1 MKTINKTALI
11 TGAAGGIGTAISFTL
26 AEEGYDLVLGW
37 AHKERAAEALAKELS
52 ETFDIKAAALHIDLS
67 HTEDI
72 GAVYSRCTKLAGE
85 PSVLINNGGTEH
97 IGLFQLMTDEELIRL
112 MNADLVGTMLLT
124 KYALPAMLCE
134 HRGCIVNI
142 SSVWG
147 ETGASCET
155 AYSAAKAG
163 IIGFTKALAKETAP
177 SGVRVNCVSPG
188 FIDTRMNE
196 QLSADERTELISGIP
211 MSRAGTPRDVAE
223 AVKFLISDA
232 ASYVCGQVIRVD
244 GGWI

>member
-1 MKTINKTALI
+1 MRKTALI
-11 TGAAGGIGTAISFTL
+11 TGAAGGIGSAVSRML
-26 AEEGYDLVLGW
+26 AAEGYDLLLGW
-37 AHKERAAEALAKELS
+37 AHDENAAKALAAELS
-52 ETFDIKAAALHIDLS
+52 ESFGVRAEAVNIDLS
-67 HTEDI
+67 RTEDI
-72 GAVYSRCTKLAGE
+72 GAAYSRCTELFGA
-85 PSVLINNGGTEH
+85 PALLVNNGGTEH
-97 IGLFQLMTDEELIRL
+97 IGLFQLMSDDELIRL

-124 KYALPAMLCE
+124 KCALPAMISAHE
-134 HRGCIVNI
+134 GCIVNI

-147 ETGASCET
+147 EVGASCEV

-188 FIDTRMNE
+188 FIDTRMNS
-196 QLSADERTELISGIP
+196 QLSEDERRGLIDSIP

-223 AVKFLISDA
+223 AVRFLVSA
-232 ASYVCGQVIRVD
+232 GAEYVCGQVLRVD